1 MATFLFKYFST
12 NYMNKSLYFPI
23 LCMALLIGRV
33 RVTAQ
38 TNSDSLPIQPTLENC
53 VRFALQHVPLIKQ
66 AYLDEAITEHEIS
79 SRLADWYP
87 QLNLTASYQNFF
99 QLPSSY
105 FNGGFIKSGTY
116 NNSTAGF
123 TATQNIFNRDVLL
136 ASRSKDDVRKQVR
149 QTTTSDKIEIAVGVS
164 KAFYDVLLTHKQ
176 IDLLE
181 EDITRLTRSLKDA
194 YNQYKGGVVDKIDYK
209 QATISLNNAK
219 AEKKTYEELL
229 KAKLV
234 YLKQQMGYAGP
245 QEIQLVSDSTQ
256 MEKAALIDTLQN
268 LNYLNRIEYQLLE
281 TQKKL
286 YQYNLM
292 YNKWSFIPSVSA
304 FGSYSFNFQSE
315 SFSNLYNHNYPTSYA
330 GIQLAFPI
338 FQGTKRTHNIKI
350 AELQVKR
357 IDWDIE
363 AFKIS
368 TNTQYAAALASYK
381 SNLNDYYVLKENLSL
396 ALEVYNTVQMQY
408 RSGVKAYLDV
418 ITAETSLRSAQSN
431 YANSLYQVLSSK
443 LDVQKALGIIQ
454 Y

>member
-1 MATFLFKYFST
+1 MTSFLLKYFST

-23 LCMALLIGRV
+23 LCMALLISTV

-38 TNSDSLPIQPTLENC
+38 INSDSLPVQPTLENC
-53 VRFALQHVPLIKQ
+53 VRYALQHVPLIKQ

-79 SRLADWYP
+79 SKLADWYP

-116 NNSTAGF
+116 NNSNAGF

-234 YLKQQMGYAGP
+234 YLKQEMGYTGT

-256 MEKAALIDTLQN
+256 MEKAALMDTLQN

-315 SFSNLYNHNYPTSYA
+315 SFSNLYNQNYPVSYA

-363 AFKIS
+363 AFKIN
-368 TNTQYAAALASYK
+368 TNTQYAVALASYK
-381 SNLNDYYVLKENLSL
+381 SNLNDYYVLKDNLDL
-396 ALEVYNTVQMQY
+396 ALEVYNTVQVQY

-431 YANSLYQVLSSK
+431 YANALYQVLSSK